1 MLLPTLR
8 SAPVENSANAENIS
22 ASVISATRCERRFRT
37 FFFLK
42 KVNRRK
48 RFRNPAHRSK
58 FKLYRPLGY
67 IIIPKILTHIQQSN
81 QIRMHF
87 PAGIIPPRAFLQFRI
102 NFSDGNHPC
111 KSFSAYQDAFPRRD
125 SSLQE
130 LFRKSGS
137 IFPAGIIPT
146 RLFLQFRINFP
157 AGNHPYKT
165 FPANQD
171 QFSRRESSLQ
181 ELFCNSGCISPTE
194 IIPARAFLQFRI
206 NFPGGNHPCE
216 KNHVNR
222 DEFPSRKSSLQNIS
236 GNSGCYDSFQ
246 MPQAIPTFPP
256 ARRKSFILLCREVS
270 SRRFSSSA
278 DFCCPAASLYTH
290 SR

>member
-8 SAPVENSANAENIS
+8 NAPVANSANAESIS
-22 ASVISATRCERRFRT
+22 VSVISATRCERRFRT

-42 KVNRRK
+42 KVNIRK

-81 QIRMHF
+81 QIRMNF
-87 PAGIIPPRAFLQFRI
+87 PAGIIPV
-102 NFSDGNHPC
+102 
-111 KSFSAYQDAFPRRD
+111 
-125 SSLQE
+125 
-130 LFRKSGS
+130 
-137 IFPAGIIPT
+137 
-146 RLFLQFRINFP
+146 
-157 AGNHPYKT
+157 
-165 FPANQD
+165 
-171 QFSRRESSLQ
+171 
-181 ELFCNSGCISPTE
+181 
-194 IIPARAFLQFRI
+194 RAFLQFRI

-216 KNHVNR
+216 KNHVNK
-222 DEFPSRKSSLQNIS
+222 DEFPSRKSSIQNIS
-236 GNSGCYDSFQ
+236 CKSGCYDSFQ

>member
-8 SAPVENSANAENIS
+8 NAPVANSANAESIS
-22 ASVISATRCERRFRT
+22 VSVISATRCERRFRT

-67 IIIPKILTHIQQSN
+67 IIVPKILTHIQQAN
-81 QIRMHF
+81 QIRMIF
-87 PAGIIPPRAFLQFRI
+87 SAGI
-102 NFSDGNHPC
+102 HPY
-111 KSFSAYQDAFPRRD
+111 KSFSANQDDFPRRN

-130 LFRKSGS
+130 LFSK
-137 IFPAGIIPT
+137 
-146 RLFLQFRINFP
+146 
-157 AGNHPYKT
+157 
-165 FPANQD
+165 
-171 QFSRRESSLQ
+171 
-181 ELFCNSGCISPTE
+181 
-194 IIPARAFLQFRI
+194 
-206 NFPGGNHPCE
+206 
-216 KNHVNR
+216 
-222 DEFPSRKSSLQNIS
+222 
-236 GNSGCYDSFQ
+236 SGCYDSFQ
-246 MPQAIPTFPP
+246 IPQAIPTFPP

-278 DFCCPAASLYTH
+278 DFCCPEASLYTH